1 MPLISFFL
9 LNFAEYLV
17 SLSKRYAMLYAIA
30 FHTITV
36 AKREITSN

>member
-1 MPLISFFL
+1 MSRISIFL

-36 AKREITSN
+36 AKKGNNK